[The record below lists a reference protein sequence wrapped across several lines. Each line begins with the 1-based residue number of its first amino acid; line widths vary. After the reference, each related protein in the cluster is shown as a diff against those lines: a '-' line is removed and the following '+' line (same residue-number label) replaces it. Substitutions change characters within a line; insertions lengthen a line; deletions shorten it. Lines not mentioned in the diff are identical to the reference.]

1 MRGRGPARS
10 RRRGRISFHP
20 AELER
25 RPERLCRLGRPT
37 RVEQRLAEMLEGEV
51 LHVCRTVE
59 RDAQARLGLGEAV
72 EAAVRLAE
80 ADSRGRGGPLV
91 PELLGERK
99 AFAELRD
106 RFLVTS
112 EQPGRVAEVALQAAA
127 FAWVRGRRQLGPRE
141 CDRLLDRARVVRHLP
156 QPLVP
161 AQRAPRSGSATVRA
175 RGRPCSPPRT
185 SCPAAAAAA
194 RERPV
199 NMARVAV
206 FSSVAIS
213 TDSPPAKDGSPPRR
227 QWSARSS
234 WRGSGPSRAGRAA
247 PPRGRW

>member
-1 MRGRGPARS
+1 MPASAAR
-10 RRRGRISFHP
+10 P
-20 AELER
+20 ASSS
-25 RPERLCRLGRPT
+25 
-37 RVEQRLAEMLEGEV
+37 V
-51 LHVCRTVE
+51 LPRCWRAKSHVCRTVE

-127 FAWVRGRRQLGPRE
+127 LAWVRGRRQLGPRE
-141 CDRLLDRARVVRHLP
+141 CDRLLDRAPVVRHLP

-185 SCPAAAAAA
+185 SCPASAAAA
-194 RERPV
+194 ERPV

-213 TDSPPAKDGSPPRR
+213 TDSRPGEGRLPAQTAVERPVEVGAKRTQP
-227 QWSARSS
+227 S
-234 WRGSGPSRAGRAA
+234 WASC